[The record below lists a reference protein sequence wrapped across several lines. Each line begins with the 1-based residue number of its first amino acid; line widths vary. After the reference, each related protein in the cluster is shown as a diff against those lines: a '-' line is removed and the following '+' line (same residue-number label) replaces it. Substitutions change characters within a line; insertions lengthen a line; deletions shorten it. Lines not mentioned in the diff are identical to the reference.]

1 LDYSVSMETARLL
14 TRREFVATTTATL
27 ASARLFGKEPAARTM
42 APIVSPDWLEA
53 NAAGQQVVIVDIRST
68 AQYDKG
74 HIAGAINVPMADW
87 AVSADGISM
96 ELPSDAALRTLL
108 TKSGIAASSHVV
120 IVNRTETDFSRAD
133 ATRVAW
139 TCILAGVK
147 NTAVL
152 DGGHTR
158 WVKEKR
164 TLTTEKPVPRTTPFT
179 GPIDRSS
186 VVTKQEILSRIGE
199 AIIIDARIPEDYFG
213 IHNGGH
219 IKSAFNLPAPWVFQR
234 DGNYRDTREL
244 RAMADGVI
252 GNDPKKEIVVYCGV
266 GGYAALWW
274 FLMTQLLGYRNVKLY
289 DGSFEEWTRDPA
301 GPVSRFSW
309 K

>member
-1 LDYSVSMETARLL
+1 MDYSVSMETARLL

-152 DGGHTR
+152 DGAIPDGSGER
-158 WVKEKR
+158 
-164 TLTTEKPVPRTTPFT
+164 LPRRSLSSHPPLLPT
-179 GPIDRSS
+179 DCSS
-186 VVTKQEILSRIGE
+186 VVTKQQILSRIGE
-199 AIIIDARIPEDYFG
+199 AIIIDAHSG
-213 IHNGGH
+213 
-219 IKSAFNLPAPWVFQR
+219 
-234 DGNYRDTREL
+234 
-244 RAMADGVI
+244 
-252 GNDPKKEIVVYCGV
+252 
-266 GGYAALWW
+266 
-274 FLMTQLLGYRNVKLY
+274 
-289 DGSFEEWTRDPA
+289 
-301 GPVSRFSW
+301 
-309 K
+309 

>member
-1 LDYSVSMETARLL
+1 MDYSVSMETARLL

-234 DGNYRDTREL
+234 DSNYRDTREPAPWPTASSAMTRKRDRGLL
-244 RAMADGVI
+244 R
-252 GNDPKKEIVVYCGV
+252 V

-274 FLMTQLLGYRNVKLY
+274 FLDSTAWIQKRETVRRVVRRMDERPCRSRQQILL
-289 DGSFEEWTRDPA
+289 EIE
-301 GPVSRFSW
+301 
-309 K
+309 